1 MKTTFPKVVK
11 GSHLTVTTFKDGSTK
26 LEWDWDALV
35 KDVNEAI
42 ASVGKPI
49 EVSDN
54 GPKKKR
60 SRSKKSSAV

>member
-11 GSHLTVTTFKDGSTK
+11 GSHLTVTTFEDGSTK

-35 KDVNEAI
+35 EDVNEAI
-42 ASVGKPI
+42 ASLDKPI
-49 EVSDN
+49 EVIDN
-54 GPKKKR
+54 APKKKR